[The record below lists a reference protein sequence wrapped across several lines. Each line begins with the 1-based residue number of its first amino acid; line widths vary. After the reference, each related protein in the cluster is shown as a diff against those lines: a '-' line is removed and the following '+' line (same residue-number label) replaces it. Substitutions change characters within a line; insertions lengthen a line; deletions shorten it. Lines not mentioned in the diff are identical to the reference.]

1 MVPKSAT
8 VRTPPITDRSTV
20 PGPPTRI
27 EWLLVAAFTL
37 AGLILRVALWSTQSI
52 PSVDGTAYLRIAQ
65 SFAGG
70 PPVETVH
77 QYGYPLLV
85 RFAQFFIPDWIMA
98 ARVVAFVPGVLA
110 VPLTWWVARAF
121 VGPLAL
127 RFLPV
132 AAMALTPLPVRY
144 SLTTMT
150 DLPFLAFLLALLG
163 AAARGRWL
171 CAGLLGG
178 AGYVI
183 RPEGLLVAL
192 AVAVLQLVR
201 RQRAAALRIVAG
213 ALLFVVPYVV
223 FVGMKDGRWTM
234 TPKSINIGA
243 ATWEAAEER
252 AGEADIPI
260 AIGTRLERFGAETA
274 REYPGRAV
282 EVLAQL
288 VRQAGYVPA
297 LLGPAALFGPVGIA
311 AAPLLLAAGL
321 VQIVFL
327 PLTFI
332 GARVRYVFPFLPIL
346 WILSAVA
353 LARVRRPAVR
363 TAGALLV
370 AVGIAFAAIQ
380 ERALYT
386 MNEDGWFPE
395 LVEAG
400 VALRDLVR
408 PDSIVYDRKP
418 YTAYYAGAIGRYTP
432 SGGYDAI
439 LDQLV
444 RERGDFLVVNDWVTE
459 RFRPELLPLIRD
471 PYVVATEPRL
481 SPVYFEQSTRGQW
494 TAVYRI
500 VRPGGLSPMPGEA
513 ELRQAMIGVLS
524 R

>member
-1 MVPKSAT
+1 MVPKPAPGGSRT
-8 VRTPPITDRSTV
+8 VADDSDD
-20 PGPPTRI
+20 PGPPTRL
-27 EWLLVAAFTL
+27 EWLLLAAFTL
-37 AGLILRVALWSTQSI
+37 AGLLLRVALWGTQTI

-70 PPVETVH
+70 PAVETVH

-85 RFAQFFIPDWIMA
+85 RLAQFFIPDWITA

-110 VPLTWWVARAF
+110 IPLTWWVSRRF
-121 VGPLAL
+121 VGPVAL

-150 DLPFLAFLLALLG
+150 DLPFMALLLG
-163 AAARGRWL
+163 LLGCAARGRWL
-171 CAGLLGG
+171 AAGLLGG

-183 RPEGLLVAL
+183 RPEGLLAALVVA
-192 AVAVLQLVR
+192 ALQAFR
-201 RQRAAALRIVAG
+201 RNRAAALRVTAG

-223 FVGMKDGRWTM
+223 FVGMKDGRWTL

-252 AGEADIPI
+252 AGEADVPI
-260 AIGTRLERFGAETA
+260 ELGTRLERFGAETA
-274 REYPGRAV
+274 REYPRRAV
-282 EVLAQL
+282 DVLAQL
-288 VRQAGYVPA
+288 LRQCGYLPL
-297 LLGPAALFGPVGIA
+297 LLGPIGLAGPGLVLG
-311 AAPLLLAAGL
+311 AGL

-346 WILSAVA
+346 WILTAIV
-353 LARVRRPAVR
+353 LARVSRPALR
-363 TAGALLV
+363 TAGTLLV
-370 AVGIAFAAIQ
+370 AGGIALAAVQ
-380 ERALYT
+380 ERALYS

-408 PDSIVYDRKP
+408 PDSVVYDRKP

-432 SGGYDAI
+432 TGGYDAI
-439 LDQLV
+439 LDQLI
-444 RERGDFLVVNDWVTE
+444 RDGGDFLVVNDRVTE
-459 RFRPELLPLIRD
+459 SFRPELLPLIKD
-471 PYVVATEPRL
+471 PRTVASETRL

-500 VRPGGLSPMPGEA
+500 VRPGGPPPMAGEA

>member
-1 MVPKSAT
+1 MVPKPASGRSRSAAAL
-8 VRTPPITDRSTV
+8 PTD
-20 PGPPTRI
+20 PGPPSRL

-37 AGLILRVALWSTQSI
+37 AGLALRVALWGTQTI

-70 PPVETVH
+70 PPIDTVH
-77 QYGYPLLV
+77 QYGYPLLI
-85 RFAQFFIPDWIMA
+85 RLAQFVVPDWVTA

-110 VPLTWWVARAF
+110 VPLTWWVARRF
-121 VGPLAL
+121 VDPLPL

-150 DLPFLAFLLALLG
+150 DLPFMALLLLGLG

-171 CAGLLGG
+171 AAGLLGG

-183 RPEGLLVAL
+183 RPEGLLAAL
-192 AVAVLQLVR
+192 AVAALLVVR
-201 RQRAAALRIVAG
+201 RQRAAALRVVVG
-213 ALLFVVPYVV
+213 ALLFVVPYIV
-223 FVGMKDGRWTM
+223 FVGLKDDRWTL

-243 ATWEAAEER
+243 ASWQAAEER
-252 AGEADIPI
+252 AGEADVPI
-260 AIGTRLERFGAETA
+260 ELGTRLERFGAETA
-274 REYPGRAV
+274 REYPKRAF

-288 VRQAGYVPA
+288 FRQCGYVP
-297 LLGPAALFGPVGIA
+297 LLIGPVGLAGPAI
-311 AAPLLLAAGL
+311 LLGAGL

-346 WILSAVA
+346 WILTSVV
-353 LARVRRPAVR
+353 LARVPRPALR
-363 TAGALLV
+363 TAGTLLV
-370 AVGIAFAAIQ
+370 IGGIALAAVQ

-386 MNEDGWFPE
+386 LNEDGWFPE

-400 VALRDLVR
+400 VAMRDLVR
-408 PDSIVYDRKP
+408 PETVVYDRKP

-432 SGGYDAI
+432 TGSYDAI

-444 RERGDFLVVNDWVTE
+444 RDRGDFLVVNDRVTAS
-459 RFRPELLPLIRD
+459 FRPELLPLIRD
-471 PYVVATEPRL
+471 PRVVATETRL

-500 VRPGGLSPMPGEA
+500 VRPGGPAPMPGEA
-513 ELRQAMIGVLS
+513 ELRQAMVGVLS